1 MNFKKTN
8 KQFQQT
14 KTHLLHEQT
23 SWTRVKK
30 KALKLSE
37 QKNTEYIMKGSKGDD
52 RAGELEENMLLQ
64 WFFYILCCT
73 IILVNTEM
81 AAGMRVGGL
90 VLLMEPTTDFQAL
103 RPYQEEI
110 EEHLK
115 QAFNVNTLFSYL
127 LLETW
132 KPIRRKWLKIF
143 LPCSITGIIS
153 GPWNQILEI
162 CPSK

>member
-1 MNFKKTN
+1 
-8 KQFQQT
+8 
-14 KTHLLHEQT
+14 
-23 SWTRVKK
+23 
-30 KALKLSE
+30 
-37 QKNTEYIMKGSKGDD
+37 MKGSKGDD

-153 GPWNQILEI
+153 GP
-162 CPSK
+162 